1 VQTVQKVP
9 QKGKLPKVILGKVK
23 RWGKSLPCFWR
34 QKLQG
39 KPYGLKDHVNWG
51 YTKVLNGCSLNSEGR
66 SMDLKSDFKTR

>member
-1 VQTVQKVP
+1 MP

-51 YTKVLNGCSLNSEGR
+51 YTKVLNSCSLNPEGR
-66 SMDLKSDFKTR
+66 SMDLKSDFKAR